1 MALGTVPS
9 GDAHPLGSYTGI
21 AAMTGERA
29 AASRMQWTGAKTGGT
44 PPVARDVHDGRLWRI
59 DEYYA
64 DFGTLTTALR
74 ARQPGVKPLC
84 TVRGST

>member
-9 GDAHPLGSYTGI
+9 GDAHTLGSYTGI

-44 PPVARDVHDGRLWRI
+44 PLVARDVYR
-59 DEYYA
+59 
-64 DFGTLTTALR
+64 GTR
-74 ARQPGVKPLC
+74 
-84 TVRGST
+84 